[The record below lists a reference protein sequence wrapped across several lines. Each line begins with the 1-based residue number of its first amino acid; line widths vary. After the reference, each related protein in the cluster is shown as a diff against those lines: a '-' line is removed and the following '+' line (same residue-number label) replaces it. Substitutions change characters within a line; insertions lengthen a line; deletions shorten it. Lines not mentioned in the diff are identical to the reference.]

1 MQRLQ
6 LKLDEDDACDPLD
19 PAGEHTSMGNKLRTK
34 GAASD
39 SATECADDDGRG
51 EPATEEADPGSGV
64 NGAEQ
69 LEIRW
74 LSNLACHESPARR
87 WDASSS
93 PARGWGSGVGVSSIA
108 SKAMALEVGFPRCC
122 NAKQNT

>member
-19 PAGEHTSMGNKLRTK
+19 PAGEHTSMGNKLRT
-34 GAASD
+34 GGVS
-39 SATECADDDGRG
+39 EADDDGRG

-74 LSNLACHESPARR
+74 LSNLVCHESPARR

-93 PARGWGSGVGVSSIA
+93 PGGRI
-108 SKAMALEVGFPRCC
+108 SKMLQR
-122 NAKQNT
+122 